1 MPRAGGVAG
10 ILSNVPQIS
19 LPDLPEQLQPRS
31 RSARFTVAYLDDD
44 LRITK
49 GDRGEIRV
57 FLRT

>member
-1 MPRAGGVAG
+1 MAG

-19 LPDLPEQLQPRS
+19 LPELPEQLQPRS

-57 FLRT
+57 FVRT